1 MQAKYKL
8 AEDKFKDDKEAGLND
23 FLSIVHDQASN
34 TEDDIK
40 VKEAAI
46 YQIIDYFSSIK
57 DVKRLCSLLKEIR
70 PLLSHCPQAKTAKI
84 IKSAFDALIKIPGS
98 LDDGLEICK
107 DIIQWCVD
115 EKRSFLKLRMEIR
128 LANLYYLKQL
138 HKEALNLITNLK
150 IDIKKIED
158 VMLHIDINLIET
170 KIHIEVE
177 NIPRAKVIELFR
189 HHSLQLKHQQLL

>member
-1 MQAKYKL
+1 MQAKYQQ
-8 AEDKFKDDKEAGLND
+8 AEEQFKANNEQGLQA
-23 FLSIVHDQASN
+23 FLLLIQDQSSN

-40 VKEAAI
+40 VKESAI
-46 YQIIDYFSSIK
+46 YQIIDYFSTTK
-57 DVKRLCSLLKEIR
+57 DVKRLCNLLKEIR

-115 EKRSFLKLRMEIR
+115 EKRTFLKLRMEIR

-138 HKEALNLITNLK
+138 HKEALNLITTLK
-150 IDIKKIED
+150 IDIKKMED
-158 VMLHIDINLIET
+158 VMLQIDINLIET
-170 KIHIEVE
+170 KIHIDVE
-177 NIPRAKVIELFR
+177 NIPRAKVTE
-189 HHSLQLKHQQLL
+189 